1 LIVAFLGVIMR
12 YKIGFEFPYFD
23 QKNLQHAHSH
33 FAFAGWVSQLLMV
46 LMVASIH
53 EYLTEKSTV
62 IYKRIFTANL
72 LTAYGML
79 VAFSIQGYAL
89 FSIFFPTTSLLISF
103 LFIYFFVKDLKLIES
118 FKARQWYLGA
128 LLFQLISSLGTFAL
142 VYMMAIHQIPQHEYL
157 ASIYW
162 YLHFQYNGWFFFAI
176 IGLFYNELSK
186 RFVLPDSSDL
196 IFKLLF
202 FSCIPAY
209 GLSVLWLE
217 LPIWLYVIVVIAA
230 VAQWIGWLKLLLLLK
245 DISFFKK
252 KGLSRLV
259 KFLLAFSLIAFTLKF
274 ALQLGSVLPSV
285 SKLAFG
291 FRPIVIAYLHLVLL
305 AATSVFLV
313 AFLLM
318 SGAIKSSKT
327 ATAALLIFVTGIFL
341 NELALAVQGIAS
353 FSYIMVP
360 KINTILF
367 SIACWMFLGW
377 MLFLLELFRLHFK
390 KTNN

>member
-1 LIVAFLGVIMR
+1 
-12 YKIGFEFPYFD
+12 
-23 QKNLQHAHSH
+23 
-33 FAFAGWVSQLLMV
+33 
-46 LMVASIH
+46 MVASIH

-72 LTAYGML
+72 FTAFGML

-89 FSIFFPTTSLLISF
+89 FSIFFSTTSLLVSF
-103 LFIYFFVKDLKLIES
+103 LFIFFFVKDLKLINS
-118 FKARQWYLGA
+118 FKAKQWYLAA

-142 VYMMAIHQIPQHEYL
+142 VYMMASHQIPQHEYL

-176 IGLFYNELSK
+176 IGLFFNELSK
-186 RFVLPDSSDL
+186 HFVLPDSSNF
-196 IFKLLF
+196 IFKLLL

-217 LPIWLYVIVVIAA
+217 LPKWLNIIIVIAA
-230 VAQWIGWLKLLLLLK
+230 IAQWIGWLKLLMLLK
-245 DISFFKK
+245 EICFFKT
-252 KGLSRLV
+252 KGLSNLV
-259 KFLLAFSLIAFTLKF
+259 KFLLAFSLIAFTFKF
-274 ALQLGSVLPSV
+274 ALQLGSVFPSI

-318 SGAIKSSKT
+318 SGAIKQSKT
-327 ATAALLIFVTGIFL
+327 ATVALLIFVTGVFL

-367 SIACWMFLGW
+367 SIACLIFLGW
-377 MLFLLELFRLHFK
+377 LLFLFEQFRLYFIK
-390 KTNN
+390 ANN